1 MVSETRLYGAV
12 IAVTSGI
19 YSLWSASSSSLRTT
33 GMWVMAIVGIVVLIH
48 GVVLVTSFAE
58 RLGETSGPLMIGYA
72 VIMLLN
78 QTLLGTGM
86 FGMGGSTDMGM
97 QQGMGSSQMTSTM
110 GWDAGM
116 VFLAVLMLASGI
128 IMTRNQSMDPTR
140 SRM

>member
-1 MVSETRLYGAV
+1 MSSEVRLYGAV

-19 YSLWSASSSSLRTT
+19 YSLWSASVASQRTT

-58 RLGETSGPLMIGYA
+58 RLGDTSGPLMIGYA

-78 QTLLGTGM
+78 QALLGTGM
-86 FGMGGSTDMGM
+86 LGMGM
-97 QQGMGSSQMTSTM
+97 QQGMGSGQMTSAM

-128 IMTRNQSMDPTR
+128 IMTRNQSMNPTR
-140 SRM
+140 TRM